1 MTNGPVAMMIATFDT
16 LVSCSAGMKHTSH
29 VSMVLEQPER
39 RVRVLR
45 PDAKC
50 AKSEVASENNEDC
63 HKEPIP
69 SHENPPAKMAA

>member
-1 MTNGPVAMMIATFDT
+1 VLGRIVND
-16 LVSCSAGMKHTSH
+16 SAGMEHASD